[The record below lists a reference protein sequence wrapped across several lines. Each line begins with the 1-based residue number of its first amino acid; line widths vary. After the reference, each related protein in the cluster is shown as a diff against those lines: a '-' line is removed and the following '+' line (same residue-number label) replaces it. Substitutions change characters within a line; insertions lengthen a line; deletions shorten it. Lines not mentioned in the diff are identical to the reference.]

1 MSQITGYSII
11 FSTVCSRYE
20 QMTYQRYALLS
31 IFAGK
36 PLLMRKAFP
45 CHDVFIYVICTFHR
59 QSDIVWCTYHH
70 IVPIRLFVKCHRR
83 WHMPLF
89 SFNTSTVLPPQH
101 THTYAHSAWNGVLAV
116 YFYGPEYITDLSP
129 MDTYQSDSLAIK
141 IIPYLCNKI
150 HIAIPRVQN
159 YADVQHKASV
169 FFLYKT
175 HISSVT

>member
-1 MSQITGYSII
+1 MNKWHIKDMHYCPFLRGNHYWCEKRFHVITFSFMPYARSTDNQISSDVHITTLCQFGY
-11 FSTVCSRYE
+11 
-20 QMTYQRYALLS
+20 LLS
-31 IFAGK
+31 AVAGDI
-36 PLLMRKAFP
+36 
-45 CHDVFIYVICTFHR
+45 CHF
-59 QSDIVWCTYHH
+59 
-70 IVPIRLFVKCHRR
+70 
-83 WHMPLF
+83 F

-129 MDTYQSDSLAIK
+129 MDTYQSDSLAMK

-159 YADVQHKASV
+159 YAHVQHKASV